1 MVKIPNIVIKSDRA
15 QSSPND
21 FSFIKEAL
29 SNSSAIQQFRRDALK
44 VYQSTKF
51 PSETDEAWRRTS
63 LKALPMGD
71 FRLPVDGEY
80 ELLAPVP
87 ANLNEPVADLAH
99 GGELVILPGGSRLEL
114 SKDLSDQ
121 GVIFTDLSTAEA
133 DHADLLKRV
142 LGKVIKPD
150 AGKFA
155 ALSFSQAS
163 SGIFLYVPKGVIVEQ
178 PLHSL
183 YWAPGESLAYV
194 SNLVVL
200 VEDGASVT
208 YVHEYASPTE
218 NRSSFHTGTIEIVVG
233 ANANLRFVELQSF
246 GEHFWNITHERA
258 RVDRS
263 ANLDWTFGAMGGKT
277 TKNFADIDLDGE
289 GAVGKMS
296 GFYFTDKKQH
306 LDYDSQQNHLK
317 PNTTSD
323 LLFKGALIDESR
335 AIWQG
340 MVYVAPGADKTDGY
354 QTNRNLILSKT
365 ARADSIPG
373 LEILADDVRCSHGAT
388 IGKIEEEQIFYLQA
402 RGIPRLDAEKLIV
415 KGFFEQI
422 MDRIPF
428 EGVKRRFEMAIDQ
441 KMASL

>member
-1 MVKIPNIVIKSDRA
+1 
-15 QSSPND
+15 
-21 FSFIKEAL
+21 
-29 SNSSAIQQFRRDALK
+29 
-44 VYQSTKF
+44 
-51 PSETDEAWRRTS
+51 
-63 LKALPMGD
+63 
-71 FRLPVDGEY
+71 
-80 ELLAPVP
+80 
-87 ANLNEPVADLAH
+87 
-99 GGELVILPGGSRLEL
+99 LEL

-133 DHADLLKRV
+133 DHADLLERV

-150 AGKFA
+150 AGKIA

-218 NRSSFHTGTIEIVVG
+218 NRPSFHTGTIEIVVG